1 MNSSYPVYT
10 IKSECSDCYKC
21 VRECYVKAIRIE
33 DGHASVIPE
42 QCIAC
47 GNCIKACPQN
57 AKKVRNDLEKAKSL
71 VSSAQK
77 VFISLAPSWRG
88 VWDISEQNLIRLIK
102 ELGFSEVSET
112 ALGAQE
118 VSIQTA
124 KFLSGE
130 EKGLFISSACPAAV
144 DFIRLYM
151 PEYAKC
157 ITNIASPALTH
168 AKMLKEQYGADI
180 SIVFIGPCIAKKNE
194 SDKHPEL
201 IDVALTFEELNQWIE
216 QNGIVLN
223 DSDNKDEYRFVPEEA
238 YEGSLYPLEGGMNE
252 TIKRCELPGNVQLI
266 NVSALNSLK
275 KSLEG
280 IDPEKIDNPVFI
292 EALACEGGCVAGPC
306 ISTRKPG
313 ISVISDVLS
322 NAQSRKRIPK
332 EPKLVLEESYLPAPA
347 KETAYTLLE
356 IEKALESIGK
366 YSIEDELN
374 CGGCGYNNCRQFTEA
389 LLSGKAETS
398 MCVSYMRKTA
408 MKKAGAMLRCMPS
421 GVVIVNNLLKIVE
434 INEAFIKMF
443 AGEVYE
449 RFKGCPEDL
458 IGAYLDR
465 LLPCADI
472 FRQVLKTG
480 KDVHKEHYHIK
491 DGLFDITVFSIE
503 TSQVVGAIIVDVT
516 KSEMKRDR
524 IAKKAQT
531 VINKNISVV
540 QEIACLLG
548 EHMVET
554 EVLLN
559 SITECYES
567 KKGE

>member
-1 MNSSYPVYT
+1 VNSAYPVYT
-10 IKSECSDCYKC
+10 TKSECLDCYKC

-33 DGHASVIPE
+33 DGHASIIPE

-57 AKKVRNDLEKAKSL
+57 AKKVRSDLEKAKSL
-71 VSSAQK
+71 VLSGKK

-88 VWDISEQNLIRLIK
+88 VWEFPEHNFIK
-102 ELGFSEVSET
+102 MLKKLGFNEVSET

-118 VSIQTA
+118 VSIETA
-124 KFLSGE
+124 KFLSKQ
-130 EKGLFISSACPAAV
+130 EKGLFLSSACPAAV

-168 AKMLKEQYGADI
+168 AKMLKEQYGNDI
-180 SIVFIGPCIAKKNE
+180 AVVFVGPCIAKKNE

-201 IDVALTFEELNQWIE
+201 IDIALTFEELNLWIE
-216 QNGIVLN
+216 QEELILN
-223 DSDNKDEYRFVPEEA
+223 RDNTQENYKFVPEKS
-238 YEGSLYPLEGGMNE
+238 YEGALYPLEGGMNE
-252 TIKRCELPGNVQLI
+252 TIKRCNPGKDVQLI
-266 NVSALNSLK
+266 NISSLDSIK

-280 IDPEKIDNPVFI
+280 IDLEKVDKPVFI
-292 EALACEGGCVAGPC
+292 EALDGGCVAGPC
-306 ISTRKPG
+306 ISTEKAG
-313 ISVISDVLS
+313 ISIISDVLS
-322 NAQSRKRIPK
+322 NVQTRKYIPNK
-332 EPKLVLEESYLPAPA
+332 PKLVVKEQYLPSPE
-347 KETAYTLLE
+347 KEAAYSLLE
-356 IEKALESIGK
+356 IENALKSIGK

-374 CGGCGYNNCRQFTEA
+374 CGGCGYNNCHQFAEA
-389 LLSGKAETS
+389 LLAGKAETS

-421 GVVIVNNLLKIVE
+421 GVVIVNNHLKIVE
-434 INEAFIKMF
+434 INNAFIKMF
-443 AGEVYE
+443 VSELYE
-449 RFKGCPEDL
+449 RFQDNPEDL
-458 IGAYLDR
+458 IGAKLEK

-472 FRQVLKTG
+472 FKQVLKTG
-480 KDVHKEHYHIK
+480 KDIHKELY
-491 DGLFDITVFSIE
+491 DITVFNIE
-503 TSQVVGAIIVDVT
+503 TSRIIGAIIVDVT
-516 KSEMKRDR
+516 KSEMKRDQ

-548 EHMVET
+548 EHMVDT

-559 SITECYES
+559 SIAEGYES
-567 KKGE
+567 KNPKES